1 MTEPATA
8 SLASVYAFGIRTSQ
22 AIFVQDTISL
32 FADPL
37 FELFVAAVGIDD
49 PASGAHGAHGASGNS
64 AITNS
69 SAGASGNGANGA
81 SGNGAHGAH
90 GAHGGHGNQT
100 CHGTMYRALRV
111 LFRFL
116 VAIVSI
122 RLVGFA
128 LGIT

>member
-1 MTEPATA
+1 MGEPATA

-37 FELFVAAVGIDD
+37 FELVVAAIGIDD
-49 PASGAHGAHGASGNS
+49 PANGAHGAGGA
-64 AITNS
+64 
-69 SAGASGNGANGA
+69 SAGASGNTGTAANGANGASGNA

-90 GAHGGHGNQT
+90 GTNQN

>member
-1 MTEPATA
+1 MSEPATA
-8 SLASVYAFGIRTSQ
+8 SLASIYAFGIRTSQ

-37 FELFVAAVGIDD
+37 FELLVAAVGIDD
-49 PASGAHGAHGASGNS
+49 PANGAHGAGGNS
-64 AITNS
+64 ANTNL
-69 SAGASGNGANGA
+69 SAGASGNAGAGASAHGAHGANGA
-81 SGNGAHGAH
+81 SGNQ
-90 GAHGGHGNQT
+90 N

>member
-1 MTEPATA
+1 MGEPATA

-37 FELFVAAVGIDD
+37 FELVVAAIGIDD
-49 PASGAHGAHGASGNS
+49 PASGAHGASGNS
-64 AITNS
+64 ANTNL
-69 SAGASGNGANGA
+69 SAGAHGANGA
-81 SGNGAHGAH
+81 NGNGAHGAH
-90 GAHGGHGNQT
+90 GASANPN
-100 CHGTMYRALRV
+100 CHGTMYRVLRV

>member
-1 MTEPATA
+1 MSEPATA

-37 FELFVAAVGIDD
+37 FELVVAAIGIDD
-49 PASGAHGAHGASGNS
+49 PASGAHGAGGASGAS
-64 AITNS
+64 AGA
-69 SAGASGNGANGA
+69 SAGASGNTGAGA
-81 SGNGAHGAH
+81 NGAHGASAN
-90 GAHGGHGNQT
+90 GAHGAAPN

>member
-1 MTEPATA
+1 MSEQPATA

-37 FELFVAAVGIDD
+37 FERLVAALGIDER
-49 PASGAHGAHGASGNS
+49 AGCSGSNGSNGNNGNNDSTATGAA
-64 AITNS
+64 ALF
-69 SAGASGNGANGA
+69 
-81 SGNGAHGAH
+81 
-90 GAHGGHGNQT
+90 
-100 CHGTMYRALRV
+100 YRALRV

-122 RLVGFA
+122 RCVGFA
-128 LGIT
+128 LGIR

>member
-1 MTEPATA
+1 MSEPATA

-37 FELFVAAVGIDD
+37 FELVVAAIGIDD
-49 PASGAHGAHGASGNS
+49 PANGAHGAHGASANAS
-64 AITNS
+64 AHA
-69 SAGASGNGANGA
+69 SAGANAGAGANGA
-81 SGNGAHGAH
+81 NGAHGAH
-90 GAHGGHGNQT
+90 GNTGTAPN

>member
-1 MTEPATA
+1 MSEPATA

-37 FELFVAAVGIDD
+37 FELLVAAVGIDD
-49 PASGAHGAHGASGNS
+49 PASGAHGAHGASGN
-64 AITNS
+64 AG
-69 SAGASGNGANGA
+69 AHGASGSA
-81 SGNGAHGAH
+81 SGSSAHGAH
-90 GAHGGHGNQT
+90 GASANPN
-100 CHGTMYRALRV
+100 CHATMYRALRV

>member
-1 MTEPATA
+1 MSEPATA

-37 FELFVAAVGIDD
+37 FELVVAAIGIDD
-49 PASGAHGAHGASGNS
+49 PASGAHGAHGASANTG
-64 AITNS
+64 
-69 SAGASGNGANGA
+69 AGANA
-81 SGNGAHGAH
+81 SAGAHGANGNGGH
-90 GAHGGHGNQT
+90 GAHGTAPN

-128 LGIT
+128 LGIA

>member
-1 MTEPATA
+1 MSEPATA

-37 FELFVAAVGIDD
+37 FELVVASIGIDD
-49 PASGAHGAHGASGNS
+49 PASGAHGAHGASAN
-64 AITNS
+64 
-69 SAGASGNGANGA
+69 ASGNTSAGA

-90 GAHGGHGNQT
+90 GAHGASANPN

>member
-1 MTEPATA
+1 MSEPATA

-37 FELFVAAVGIDD
+37 FELVVAAVGIDD
-49 PASGAHGAHGASGNS
+49 PANGAHGAHGASGN
-64 AITNS
+64 
-69 SAGASGNGANGA
+69 GASGANGASGGA
-81 SGNGAHGAH
+81 SGNGAHGASGSGN
-90 GAHGGHGNQT
+90 GAHGNAGTAQN